1 MRNYI
6 NYFLGF
12 LSVASFF
19 SGIAYVRLHYH
30 FYFLGVAKNGLGYSN
45 YDKYLISENHLLYS
59 VVLFIISISIGIYLW
74 KNNFFTRN
82 K

>member
-6 NYFLGF
+6 NYFLGV

-19 SGIAYVRLHYH
+19 SGIAYIRLHYV
-30 FYFLGVAKNGLGYSN
+30 Y
-45 YDKYLISENHLLYS
+45 YLMGTRESGIILSDSRYYRSEDYLLYS

>member
-6 NYFLGF
+6 NYFLGV

-19 SGIAYVRLHYH
+19 SGIAYIRLHYVYYLLGIKDRYGI
-30 FYFLGVAKNGLGYSN
+30 FDRGYYFR
-45 YDKYLISENHLLYS
+45 SENYILYS
-59 VVLFIISISIGIYLW
+59 VVLFTISISIGIYLW
-74 KNNFFTRN
+74 KNNFFNRN

>member
-19 SGIAYVRLHYH
+19 SGIAYIRLHYVYYLLGIKDRYGS
-30 FYFLGVAKNGLGYSN
+30 FDRDYYFR
-45 YDKYLISENHLLYS
+45 SENYILYS
-59 VVLFIISISIGIYLW
+59 VVLFTISISIGIYLW
-74 KNNFFTRN
+74 KNNFFNRN